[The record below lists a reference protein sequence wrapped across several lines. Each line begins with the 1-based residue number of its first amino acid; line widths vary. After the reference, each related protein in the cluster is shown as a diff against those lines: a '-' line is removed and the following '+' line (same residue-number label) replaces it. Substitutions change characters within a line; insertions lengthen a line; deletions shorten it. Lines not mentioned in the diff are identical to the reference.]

1 MWKIHYINPI
11 QVKVQKEFSFS
22 FCMEIQKEEKKKNL
36 ERAAAECICQ
46 MFSDGFYLKIPAND
60 LHANGIR
67 YLPVHE
73 IDLKHCK
80 TCSNEKERKREG
92 YGAGGCGR

>member
-1 MWKIHYINPI
+1 
-11 QVKVQKEFSFS
+11 
-22 FCMEIQKEEKKKNL
+22 
-36 ERAAAECICQ
+36 